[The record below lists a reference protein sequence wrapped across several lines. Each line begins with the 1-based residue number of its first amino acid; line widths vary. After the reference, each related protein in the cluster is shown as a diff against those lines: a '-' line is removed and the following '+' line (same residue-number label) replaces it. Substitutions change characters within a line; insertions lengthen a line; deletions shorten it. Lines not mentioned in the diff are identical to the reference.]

1 MCTVT
6 SALSDS
12 VRLYGLQPARLRCG
26 ILQAR
31 ILGGVAVNSSRDLPN
46 PGIEP
51 LSLASCASA
60 GRFFIASVTWE
71 ALTVSIKDSN
81 RNAIN
86 VLPQPLESTY
96 THVPPALLWL
106 QEQRGSPPF

>member
-51 LSLASCASA
+51 LSV
-60 GRFFIASVTWE
+60 I
-71 ALTVSIKDSN
+71 
-81 RNAIN
+81 
-86 VLPQPLESTY
+86 
-96 THVPPALLWL
+96 
-106 QEQRGSPPF
+106 